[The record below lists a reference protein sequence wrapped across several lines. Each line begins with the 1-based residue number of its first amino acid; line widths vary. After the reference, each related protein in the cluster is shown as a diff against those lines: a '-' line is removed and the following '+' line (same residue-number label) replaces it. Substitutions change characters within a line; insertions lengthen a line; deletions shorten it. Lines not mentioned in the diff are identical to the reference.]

1 MERACAAVACEAEGM
16 SRDVS
21 VAGLLFSPLPV
32 HLFGPDLAARVRFK
46 GKVRVLRLGLP
57 QKVKAKVDL
66 PLSAKASR

>member
-1 MERACAAVACEAEGM
+1 M
-16 SRDVS
+16 S